1 MFLSMLKNTFEM
13 IVFFVKKWYSKRKEF
28 IMKDLAIVI
37 ILAVVAF
44 VLLIAVIVLSVKYH
58 QQQKA
63 IRARKASE
71 VNEEKGVRYSVNET
85 IVAENGEQEVS
96 FLKQDII
103 LKPRQLQLVTKEGPI
118 LPGKYTV
125 LSSNEH
131 QTEINIRID
140 LQVKTLHHGD
150 EIVLAEGQQVG
161 ATTTTIILR

>member
-1 MFLSMLKNTFEM
+1 MFLSTLKNTFEM

-44 VLLIAVIVLSVKYH
+44 ILLIAVIVLSVKYN

-103 LKPRQLQLVTKEGPI
+103 LKPRKLQLVAKEGPI